1 MSRRAVT
8 AKIDLLPTSEGGRSG
23 PLLSGYRSLLRFEGS
38 EVDFGFELE
47 LDATAGSDGIAPG
60 ASGSGR
66 VSFWAVEELPS
77 LVAGQRFEIREG
89 ARVVGR
95 GTIVEPEVA

>member
-1 MSRRAVT
+1 MV
-8 AKIDLLPTSEGGRSG
+8 DLLPTSEGGRSG

-47 LDATAGSDGIAPG
+47 LDPAVGSGGIAPG

-66 VSFWAVEELPS
+66 VSFWAVEELPF
-77 LVAGQRFEIREG
+77 LFAGQRFEVREG
-89 ARVVGR
+89 ASVVGR
-95 GTIVEPEVA
+95 GTIVDPEVA